1 MTTRMEEE
9 FEELLRHDFSDN
21 DLMIQDPRMLQQW
34 SDPEKANRVR
44 QDIYNQKRRAI
55 ERMANRSGTTDL
67 MERNRATKGDYRM
80 DAREFAL
87 SDNVAEIYFNF
98 YSENF
103 EGGEVM
109 DNSDDGY
116 TCPWCKLKYGM
127 SLKAMPDN
135 CLRCRALTP
144 LGRLK
149 KDGAFNR

>member
-1 MTTRMEEE
+1 MTRCDEE
-9 FEELLRHDFSDN
+9 FEELLRHDFDET
-21 DLMIQDPRMLQQW
+21 DLRIQSARMLQDW
-34 SDPEKANRVR
+34 ADAEAANRLR
-44 QDIYNQKRRAI
+44 QDIYNQKRRSV
-55 ERMANRSGTTDL
+55 ERMISRSGTGDL
-67 MERNRATKGDYRM
+67 MEKLRATKGDYRM

-87 SDNVAEIYFNF
+87 SDNVAEMYFNF
-98 YSENF
+98 YGENF

-116 TCPWCKLKYGM
+116 TCPWCHLKYGM

-135 CLRCRALTP
+135 CYRCRAITP